1 MGGSVWFRAD
11 QNFFAVE
18 SSGQPYQ
25 IVMTGKYPAKLPKH
39 FDYKA

>member
-1 MGGSVWFRAD
+1 MVPGKPTKI
-11 QNFFAVE
+11 FAVE
-18 SSGQPYQ
+18 SSGQSYQ